1 MRKNNL
7 FVFVFVFIV
16 SLSYAV
22 CSFADGL
29 LAFPGAEG
37 FGRFATGAR
46 TSGTPTIY
54 HVTNLNDS
62 GTGSFR
68 DAVTSPNRVVVFDV
82 SGVIYLKST
91 LVFSSNLTILGQTAP
106 GEGVQL
112 YGERVSFSG
121 ANNIIVRYLRV
132 RMGINGTS
140 GKDAAGVANG
150 RNMIFDHMSVLWGRD
165 ECFSVSWDN
174 KGTEPTDITIQNS
187 IIGQGL
193 QTHSCG
199 GLIQTNGGV
208 TLFRNLYIEN
218 KTRNPKVKGVNQYI
232 NNVVYNWGNG
242 GCYIMG
248 GDSEGTSWADIENNY
263 FVKGKWTSATAP
275 FSNGNTRF
283 NAYLSGNW
291 YDSNANGILDG
302 HEMTVSENNGGCNPV
317 ASLAELD
324 AISSCPKTHPA
335 IASMMSAPD
344 ALKWVIDSVG
354 PSLPVRDEVDQY
366 LIDELISYGTNSTT
380 GGISSEKT
388 LPHGG
393 TGRLFSGHKP
403 QDSDNDGMPDEYE
416 ISVGLNPN
424 DASDAV
430 KTAANG
436 YLNIENYSFTIHE
449 AYPYIKGPTDV
460 KVKEQTTNSI
470 TIQWTDNADNETGY
484 QVQIST
490 DGTNWGEEENLGKDK
505 TEFTATDLKKETTYY
520 FRVRATNATIES
532 DWSDVLK
539 SETKG
544 DALPP
549 TACQNPSPENGGT
562 VGSASNTILTWT
574 NSTKNYY
581 GTVKYAVYFGT
592 DKDNLEQKA
601 ANLTAATYTVGKLE
615 AGTTYY
621 WRVDATNDIGT
632 TTGTVWTFTAIQGGI
647 LFQTD
652 FHTKPDAWASA
663 YGNITGNTNII
674 NAANTTKTVGG
685 MVFGSGSNSIRIVAM
700 NGANCSES
708 TSSDYGPYTTDDAGA
723 TARCIQF
730 VTASAGGYLKLP
742 AVQGPCKITLWTANP
757 EGKNTLAFNLKT
769 IINGTESQATSFSM
783 AAKKRMFKFS
793 YTYTG
798 SESVQFKI
806 DANGKKMN
814 INDIIIEEY
823 VVDETDDSLQIVS
836 QSDTANVSY
845 ADDTSLSFTFNQP
858 MKYNGGAQINGDNYE
873 EVSASV
879 SGNTLTLTFQA
890 LDVNTEYAVT
900 FPEGSLTTYLGK
912 QDFNS
917 EITFSTCDFPRL
929 KQDGESSYGKAATT
943 LPLDFQPF
951 TAIAPFETVGGLV
964 QESQKEYPHWV
975 QASGGITDTT
985 AIITAN
991 TDKLMSYF
999 EPSSAGLKL
1008 KADYAG
1014 SGTVRFK
1021 VQESRNCDIAPGWRT
1036 IRIFTE
1042 KDFPIAEE
1050 ILLNTESHFIKI
1062 VSPTLTSGSITISEL
1077 KIADANGSYGLL
1089 LGDANADE
1097 VIDVADITAVA
1108 AYILGDDGQDSFNA
1122 VNADANQDGTIDVA
1136 DITSIAAIILGK

>member
-7 FVFVFVFIV
+7 FVFIFVFVV

-22 CSFADGL
+22 CSFADSL

-37 FGRFATGAR
+37 FGRYATGAR

-82 SGVIYLKST
+82 SGVINLKST

-248 GDSEGTSWADIENNY
+248 GDSEGTSWADIQNNY
-263 FVKGKWTSATAP
+263 FVKGQWTSATAP

-302 HEMTVSENNGGCNPV
+302 HEMTVAENNGGCNPV
-317 ASLAELD
+317 ASVEELD
-324 AISSCPKTHPA
+324 ATSDCPKTHPA

-354 PSLPVRDEVDQY
+354 PSLPVRDEVDKY
-366 LIDELISYGTNSTT
+366 LIDELVSYGTNSTT
-380 GGISSEKT
+380 GGISTEKT

-403 QDSDNDGMPDEYE
+403 LDSDNDGMPDDYE

-430 KTAANG
+430 KIADNG

-449 AYPYIKGPTDV
+449 AYPYIKGPTDIA
-460 KVKEQTTNSI
+460 VKEQTTNSI
-470 TIQWTDNADNETGY
+470 TIQWTDNSDNETKFI
-484 QVQIST
+484 VQMSP
-490 DGTNWGEEENLGKDK
+490 DGTNWEDEYSVRQDATQFVAEELRQ
-505 TEFTATDLKKETTYY
+505 ATTYY
-520 FRVRATNATIES
+520 FRVKAINATIES

-539 SETKG
+539 TETK
-544 DALPP
+544 DAALPP
-549 TACQNPSPENGGT
+549 SACVNPTPEDGGT
-562 VGSASNTILTWT
+562 LEASSDNVLSWENDTKAYYGEVKYDVWMGTDSASM
-574 NSTKNYY
+574 
-581 GTVKYAVYFGT
+581 
-592 DKDNLEQKA
+592 EQKA
-601 ANLTAATYTVGKLE
+601 SKITAKSYKIGKLA
-615 AGTTYY
+615 AGKTFY

-632 TTGTVWTFTAIQGGI
+632 TKSQVWSFETVEGGV
-647 LFQTD
+647 LWQTD
-652 FHTKPDAWASA
+652 FYTKPEGWASA
-663 YGNITGNTNII
+663 YGSITSNTNII

-685 MVFGSGSNSIRIVAM
+685 MTFGSGSNSIRIVAM
-700 NGANCSES
+700 SGANCSND
-708 TSSDYGPYTTDDAGA
+708 TSKDYGPYTTNDLGA
-723 TARCIQF
+723 TARCVQF
-730 VTASAGGYLKLP
+730 VTASSGGYLKLP
-742 AVQGPCKITLWTANP
+742 EVQGPCTITLWAANP
-757 EGKNTLAFNLKT
+757 EGKNTLTFNLKK
-769 IINGTESQATSFSM
+769 IVGGAESAATSFTM
-783 AAKKRMFKFS
+783 QPKKRIFKFS
-793 YTYTG
+793 YDYTD
-798 SESVQFKI
+798 SDKVVFKI
-806 DANGKKMN
+806 DANGKKIN
-814 INDIIIEEY
+814 INDIII
-823 VVDETDDSLQIVS
+823 SQIV
-836 QSDTANVSY
+836 
-845 ADDTSLSFTFNQP
+845 P
-858 MKYNGGAQINGDNYE
+858 
-873 EVSASV
+873 
-879 SGNTLTLTFQA
+879 
-890 LDVNTEYAVT
+890 DV
-900 FPEGSLTTYLGK
+900 L
-912 QDFNS
+912 
-917 EITFSTCDFPRL
+917 
-929 KQDGESSYGKAATT
+929 
-943 LPLDFQPF
+943 
-951 TAIAPFETVGGLV
+951 
-964 QESQKEYPHWV
+964 
-975 QASGGITDTT
+975 
-985 AIITAN
+985 
-991 TDKLMSYF
+991 
-999 EPSSAGLKL
+999 AG
-1008 KADYAG
+1008 
-1014 SGTVRFK
+1014 
-1021 VQESRNCDIAPGWRT
+1021 
-1036 IRIFTE
+1036 
-1042 KDFPIAEE
+1042 
-1050 ILLNTESHFIKI
+1050 
-1062 VSPTLTSGSITISEL
+1062 
-1077 KIADANGSYGLL
+1077 DANGDG
-1089 LGDANADE
+1089 
-1097 VIDVADITAVA
+1097 VVDVSDITAIA
-1108 AYILGDDGQDSFNA
+1108 AYILGNSLENFNEA
-1122 VNADANQDGTIDVA
+1122 NADANADGEIDVS
-1136 DITSIAAIILGK
+1136 DITATANIILAGI